1 MGLLRRPL
9 SVRTTVVLQLT
20 LVAIASL
27 SLLSVFALKVIE
39 LTLERR
45 YAEAGVSI
53 GEVVRRSLE
62 RDAGS
67 GRPMERSL
75 AEFQGVPPYVEAIS
89 LLPEGPPDGVPVVT
103 PAARRAVALLP
114 VYPTV
119 DVTLPLQL
127 SDAVLARS
135 GDAPPRGIR
144 IRLHSP
150 GIAEEVRTL
159 VNVTIVLAALDVAV
173 LVLFGGFLLERTVIG
188 PVRRLASVSEKIAG
202 GDYVLRAEVGEGNE
216 LGQLG
221 ASFNKMV
228 DGILSAQE
236 RLRRSEQEAFRSE
249 KLATVGRLA
258 AGVAHEV
265 GNPLMAIRGYAEHL
279 ARNRPAREET
289 EECLEKI
296 VSETKRMENIVRG
309 LLSVA
314 SPGGEREGATDV
326 DAAVREAVEMLSYRK
341 LFREVEVLLSCDG
354 AGKAAIPEDRF
365 RQVLLNLLINAVDA
379 MGGRGVLTVRTR
391 RIGNWS
397 RGRASGPRRR
407 SSDPP
412 GTDWSAR
419 RVQSAAG
426 VPAVELSVT
435 DTGPGIPRGDL
446 PLLFDPFFT
455 TKEPG
460 KGTGLGL
467 SVSRTIVES
476 AGGEIWAESEA
487 GKGATF
493 RVVLPAESGTGT
505 GRGGET

>member
-9 SVRTTVVLQLT
+9 SVRTAVVLQLT

-45 YAEAGVSI
+45 YAEAGVSV
-53 GEVVRRSLE
+53 GEVVRRALE
-62 RDAGS
+62 RDAES
-67 GRPMERSL
+67 GRPLDFSL
-75 AEFQGVPPYVEAIS
+75 AGLAGAPPYVEAIS
-89 LLPEGPPDGVPVVT
+89 LLPEGPPEGLPVVS
-103 PAARRAVALLP
+103 PAAKRAVAFLP

-119 DVTLPLQL
+119 DVTLPLRL
-127 SDAVLARS
+127 SAAALARA
-135 GDAPPRGIR
+135 GDSPPRGIR
-144 IRLHSP
+144 VRLHSP
-150 GIAEEVRTL
+150 GIAGEVRTL
-159 VNVTIVLAALDVAV
+159 ANVTVGLAALDVAV
-173 LVLFGGFLLERTVIG
+173 LVLFGGFLLERTVVG

-202 GDYVLRAEVGEGNE
+202 GEYGLRAEVAEGNE
-216 LGQLG
+216 LGQLA

-228 DGILSAQE
+228 DGILAAQE
-236 RLRRSEQEAFRSE
+236 RLRRSEQDAYRSE
-249 KLATVGRLA
+249 KLATIGRLA

-279 ARNRPAREET
+279 TRNRPSREEA

-296 VSETKRMENIVRG
+296 VAETKRMENIVRG

-314 SPGGEREGATDV
+314 SPGEERAGATDV

-341 LFREVEVLLSCDG
+341 LFREVEVLLACEG
-354 AGKAAIPEDRF
+354 PGRAAIPEDRF

-379 MGGRGVLTVRTR
+379 MGGRGRLTVRTR
-391 RIGNWS
+391 RIADWS
-397 RGRASGPRRR
+397 PRRAPGPRRR

-412 GTDWSAR
+412 ETDWTAR
-419 RVQSAAG
+419 RG
-426 VPAVELSVT
+426 PPGKGLPAVALSVT
-435 DTGPGIPRGDL
+435 DTGAGIAGADL
-446 PLLFDPFFT
+446 SLLFDPFFT

-467 SVSRTIVES
+467 SVSRTIVEG
-476 AGGEIWAESEA
+476 AGGEIWAESGG

-493 RVVLPAESGTGT
+493 HVVIPAA
-505 GRGGET
+505 GEGAAT

>member
-9 SVRTTVVLQLT
+9 SVRTAVVLQLT

-45 YAEAGVSI
+45 FGEAGVSV
-53 GEVVRRSLE
+53 GEVVRRALE
-62 RDAGS
+62 RDAES
-67 GRPMERSL
+67 GRPPDLSRAGL
-75 AEFQGVPPYVEAIS
+75 AGAPPYVEAIS

-103 PAARRAVALLP
+103 PAAERSVAFLP

-119 DVTLPLQL
+119 DVTLPLRL
-127 SDAVLARS
+127 SDAALARA

-144 IRLHSP
+144 VRLHSP
-150 GIAEEVRTL
+150 GIAGEVRTL
-159 VNVTIVLAALDVAV
+159 VNVTLALAALDVAV
-173 LVLFGGFLLERTVIG
+173 LVLFGGFLLERTVVG
-188 PVRRLASVSEKIAG
+188 PVRRLAAVSEKIAG
-202 GDYVLRAEVGEGNE
+202 GEYGLRAEVAEGNE
-216 LGQLG
+216 LGQLA

-236 RLRRSEQEAFRSE
+236 RLRRSEQDAFRSE

-279 ARNRPAREET
+279 TRNRPSREET

-296 VSETKRMENIVRG
+296 VAETKRMENIVRG

-314 SPGGEREGATDV
+314 SPGGERAGATDV
-326 DAAVREAVEMLSYRK
+326 DVAVREAVEMLSYRK
-341 LFREVEVLLSCDG
+341 RFREVEVRLACDG
-354 AGKAAIPEDRF
+354 AGRAAIPEDRF

-379 MGGRGVLTVRTR
+379 MGGRGTVTVRTR
-391 RIGNWS
+391 RIGDWS
-397 RGRASGPRRR
+397 PRRAPGPRRR

-412 GTDWSAR
+412 ETDWSAR
-419 RVQSAAG
+419 RGQPGTG
-426 VPAVELSVT
+426 VPAVALSVA
-435 DTGPGIPRGDL
+435 DTGPGIPGTDL

-476 AGGEIWAESEA
+476 AGGEIWAESGDGE
-487 GKGATF
+487 GATF
-493 RVVLPAESGTGT
+493 HVIIPAA
-505 GRGGET
+505 GEKTAT